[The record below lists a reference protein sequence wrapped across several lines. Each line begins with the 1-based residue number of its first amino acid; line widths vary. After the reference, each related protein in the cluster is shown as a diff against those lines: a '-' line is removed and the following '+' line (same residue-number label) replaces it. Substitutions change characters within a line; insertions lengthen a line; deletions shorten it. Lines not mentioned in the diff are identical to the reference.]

1 MATSIFNIG
10 ISGLQAA
17 QAGLVTTG
25 HNIANVNTP
34 GYSRQQVEYTNAT
47 PQATGSGFFGSGV
60 DIVSVRRLYSQ
71 FLNTE
76 VLSAGTQSSALAT
89 AYSQIQQLDN
99 IVADP
104 TAGLSPA
111 LQDFFTAVQGV
122 ATTPN
127 VASSRQALLSSAQSL
142 KSRFDVIDQRVRD
155 LRDGVNNDI
164 SATATEISNY
174 ASQIADLNQRII
186 VARGATGGQPPNDLM
201 DQRDQLVA
209 QLNTD
214 IRATVV
220 QQDDGAYNVF
230 IGSGQPL
237 VAGVLAYSLGTLTDP
252 LDSSKVAVGYKT
264 PSGVVPL
271 PEATLTGGKL
281 GGMLA
286 FRSQTLDP
294 AQNAVG
300 RVAIAL
306 SETFNSQQALGQDL
320 NGQLGTN
327 FFSVG
332 TPRVTSNSNNTGSAI
347 LGGTFDPTNVAGLTT
362 SDYQLKYDGTNYT
375 LLRLQD
381 NNVRTFATLPQSVD
395 GFTLA
400 LSSGTVAAGDTFLI
414 RPTVDGA
421 QSFDVAISDPSKV
434 AAAAPIRTAQG
445 SANSGTGKVSAGSVS
460 TVGANLQQPVTITFT
475 SPTTFNVTGTG
486 TGNPTGVA
494 YTAGQDITFNGWKV
508 QITGAPATGDSFTVG
523 PNTGGSGDNRNAL
536 LLAGLQTAK
545 TLDGGTTSYQDA
557 YAAFV
562 SDVGTQTRQLQV
574 TSQAQATVLQQ
585 ATTAQQSLSGVNLD
599 EEAANLIRFQQ
610 AYQASGRVLQIAST
624 LFDTLLSLGNSTN

>member
-1 MATSIFNIG
+1 VATSIFNIG

-25 HNIANVNTP
+25 HNIANASTP
-34 GYSRQQVEYTNAT
+34 GYTRQEVDFTNST

-60 DIVSVRRLYSQ
+60 SIVTVRRLYSQ

-76 VLSAGTQSSALAT
+76 VLSAGTQSSALDSY
-89 AYSQIQQLDN
+89 YSQIQQLDN

-142 KSRFDVIDQRVRD
+142 QSRFDVINQRFQD
-155 LRDGVNNDI
+155 LRDGVNDDVG
-164 SATATEISNY
+164 ATATEISNY
-174 ASQIADLNQRII
+174 ATQIADLNQRII

-209 QLNTD
+209 LLNKD

-237 VAGVLAYSLGTLTDP
+237 VAGVLSYSLGAMPDP
-252 LDSSKVAVGYKT
+252 LDSSKITVGYKT
-264 PSGVVPL
+264 PTGMVQL
-271 PEATLTGGKL
+271 PEGTLTGGKL
-281 GGMLA
+281 GGLLS

-294 AQNAVG
+294 AQNALG

-306 SETFNSQQALGQDL
+306 TETFNAQHKLGQDL
-320 NGQLGTN
+320 NDQMGGD
-327 FFSVG
+327 FFSLG
-332 TPRVTSNSNNTGSAI
+332 TPRVSGSLNNTGSAI
-347 LGGTFDPTNVAGLTT
+347 ITGTFDPANVGGLTT
-362 SDYQLKYDGTNYT
+362 SDYQLSYDGTNYS
-375 LLRLQD
+375 LLRLKD
-381 NNVRTFATLPQSVD
+381 GNVRTFATLPQSVD
-395 GFTLA
+395 GFTLT
-400 LSSGTVAAGDTFLI
+400 LSSGAAAAGDSFLI
-414 RPTVDGA
+414 RPTADGA
-421 QSFDVAISDPSKV
+421 QAFQTLISDPSKV
-434 AAAAPIRTAQG
+434 AAAAPIRTAQAA
-445 SANSGTGKVSAGSVS
+445 ANTGTGKISAGSVNAA
-460 TVGANLQQPVTITFT
+460 GANLQQPVTITFT

-494 YTAGQDITFNGWKV
+494 YTPGQDITFNGWTV
-508 QITGAPATGDSFTVG
+508 QVTGAPATGDAFTVG
-523 PNTGGSGDNRNAL
+523 PNTGGNGDNRNAL
-536 LLAGLQTAK
+536 LLAGLQTGK
-545 TLDGGTTSYQDA
+545 LLDGGTTSYQSA

-574 TSQAQATVLQQ
+574 TSQAQATVLTQ
-585 ATTAQQSLSGVNLD
+585 ATTAQQAQSGVNLD

-610 AYQASGRVLQIAST
+610 AYQASGKVLQIAST
-624 LFDTLLSLGNSTN
+624 LFDTLLSLGNT